1 MFKEDGNGRI
11 SYRGVMLDEI
21 YLNDQFDD
29 VYYFILP
36 KKYIQDIDARDIP
49 DIGNDDVYCLLP
61 GVKSV
66 VSSKSPNNYIRVVE
80 VNEYGVTL
88 LIKLSTNEIH
98 WNEPI
103 SPAMFFTEIQ
113 AIFGNNDNLELH
125 YCYLSPQEFQ
135 YTLEYT
141 FEVPSFNL
149 KEIYDTANNL
159 LIEVE
164 EEVYKKILQEAIGNL
179 RAVRKN
185 YKI

>member
-1 MFKEDGNGRI
+1 MFKEDKNGRI
-11 SYRGVMLDEI
+11 SYRDIMLDET

-29 VYYFILP
+29 IYYFIIPEIFL
-36 KKYIQDIDARDIP
+36 QEIDARDIP
-49 DIGNDDVYCLLP
+49 DIGYDDVYCLLP
-61 GVKSV
+61 GAKSI
-66 VSSKSPNNYIRVVE
+66 VSGKSPDHHIRVKE
-80 VNEYGVTL
+80 VTEYGVTL
-88 LIKLSTNEIH
+88 LLKLSTYEVH

-113 AIFGNNDNLELH
+113 SIFDKNGNLELQ
-125 YCYLSPQEFQ
+125 YCYLSPQEFL

-149 KEIYDTANNL
+149 KEIYDVANNL

-179 RAVRKN
+179 RAARKN
-185 YKI
+185 YKN